1 MVIKTRRSKHQT
13 LQWRYH
19 MCQQVRRR
27 QTKAVLV
34 LSDKGNSEGNAF
46 ASSEAKWLHH
56 NRKPIPP
63 KNNI

>member
-1 MVIKTRRSKHQT
+1 
-13 LQWRYH
+13 

-34 LSDKGNSEGNAF
+34 LSDKGNSEGNTF